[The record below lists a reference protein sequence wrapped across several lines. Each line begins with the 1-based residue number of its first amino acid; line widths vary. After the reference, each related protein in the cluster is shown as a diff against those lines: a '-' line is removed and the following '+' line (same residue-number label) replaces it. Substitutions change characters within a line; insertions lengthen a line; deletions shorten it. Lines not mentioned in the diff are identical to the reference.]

1 MARPVSTAALS
12 QIEAGKVRPSQE
24 TLQELASALEVPLQF
39 FFSEW
44 GDGRYSDVLSR
55 VPYFR
60 DLAAT
65 PSKERR
71 RAGALA
77 LLLSDLVGSFESRIR
92 LPEVSIPKFSVSTR
106 ANRSEIEDVAA
117 AVRGEW
123 DLGNKPIPH
132 VVREIERHGVPVARL
147 SLGGKSVD
155 AFSVRF
161 TGRPL
166 ILLTNDK
173 SNYVRSRFDAAHE
186 LGHLIMHMDADPYD
200 RSIERQAHDF
210 AASFLLPAEMAMDDL
225 PRRLDAAGW
234 VKLAEMK
241 RDWGISMS
249 ALLFRARDIEILH
262 PDAYRSAMKYM
273 SARGWRTTEP
283 GDREMGMPEAPAIF
297 ERSLK
302 TIEVEYGMSAEDI
315 VHSAHLPL
323 ADALQLIEAATDRR
337 PGLRL

>member
-12 QIEAGKVRPSQE
+12 QIEAGKVRPTLD
-24 TLQELASALEVPLQF
+24 TLQDLATALDVPLQF

-44 GDGRYSDVLSR
+44 GDGRSSDVLSR

-77 LLLSDLVGSFESRIR
+77 LLLSDLLASFERRIR
-92 LPEVSIPKFSVSTR
+92 LPDVSIPSFSVSTL
-106 ANRSEIEDVAA
+106 ASRSEIEDVAA

-123 DLGNKPIPH
+123 NLGNEPIH
-132 VVREIERHGVPVARL
+132 HMIREIERHGVPVARL

-161 TGRPL
+161 TNRPL
-166 ILLTNDK
+166 ILLTDDK

-186 LGHLIMHMDADPYD
+186 LGHLIMHLNADPYD

-210 AASFLLPAEMAMDDL
+210 AASFLLPADIAIEVL
-225 PRRLDAAGW
+225 PKRIDAAGW
-234 VKLAEMK
+234 LKLAELK

-249 ALLFRARDIEILH
+249 ALLYRARDLEILR

-273 SARGWRTTEP
+273 SARGWRTAEP
-283 GDREMGMPEAPAIF
+283 GDREMGMPEAPAIV

-302 TIEVEYGMSAEDI
+302 MIKVEYGMSPDDI
-315 VHSAHLPL
+315 IHAAHLPL
-323 ADALQLIEAATDRR
+323 SDTLQLIHAATDRR
-337 PGLRL
+337 PGLTI